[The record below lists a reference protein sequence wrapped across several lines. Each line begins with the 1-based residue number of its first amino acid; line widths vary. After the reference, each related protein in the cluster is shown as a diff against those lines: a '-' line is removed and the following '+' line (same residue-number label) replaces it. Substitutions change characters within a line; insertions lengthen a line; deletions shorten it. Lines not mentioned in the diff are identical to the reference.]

1 MELHPKERDI
11 LAALAATDGPAR
23 PEELEGVDPTT
34 ARRMG
39 YWLSQKGLV
48 TLEELT
54 LEEARITEE
63 GRLTFSNGLIER
75 RLLTIVTESTPLED
89 LFRTEG
95 LSREQVKIGLGW
107 LRKRKWVTIGRD
119 EDVTVLTRTDEGK
132 NAADGT
138 LPEEEILAKLATG
151 PIAVTDKERKL
162 LETLLH
168 RSMASISERKKIVL
182 AITDEGRKVL
192 EASDDEG
199 PVSLLTPVML
209 ETGSWRNVSFRKY
222 DVTLPVPPTRPGRKH
237 PLLVLIDRVRRIFL
251 DMGFQEARGPF
262 VESSFWCFDALFQP
276 QDHPARELAD
286 TFYMKEPAE
295 AVLPKKIVPKV
306 RSAHENGTAGSSGW
320 GYKWSEDVSRRPV
333 LRTHTTAVSARRL
346 SELKPPAK
354 VFCVDRAFRN
364 ETLDY
369 KHLMEFHQVEGIVV
383 SEDVTF
389 NHLLGYL
396 KEFYQRLGF
405 DKVRFRPAYFP
416 YTEMS
421 VEPEVW
427 MPSRKSWIELGGAG
441 MFRPEV
447 TEPLGIE
454 CPVLAWGLG
463 LERPAM
469 LALEMDDMRTF
480 YRNDADWL
488 ADAPG
493 VF

>member
-1 MELHPKERDI
+1 
-11 LAALAATDGPAR
+11 
-23 PEELEGVDPTT
+23 
-34 ARRMG
+34 
-39 YWLSQKGLV
+39 
-48 TLEELT
+48 
-54 LEEARITEE
+54 
-63 GRLTFSNGLIER
+63 
-75 RLLTIVTESTPLED
+75 
-89 LFRTEG
+89 
-95 LSREQVKIGLGW
+95 
-107 LRKRKWVTIGRD
+107 
-119 EDVTVLTRTDEGK
+119 
-132 NAADGT
+132 
-138 LPEEEILAKLATG
+138 
-151 PIAVTDKERKL
+151 
-162 LETLLH
+162 
-168 RSMASISERKKIVL
+168 
-182 AITDEGRKVL
+182 
-192 EASDDEG
+192 
-199 PVSLLTPVML
+199 
-209 ETGSWRNVSFRKY
+209 
-222 DVTLPVPPTRPGRKH
+222 
-237 PLLVLIDRVRRIFL
+237 
-251 DMGFQEARGPF
+251 

-286 TFYMKEPAE
+286 TFYMKNPAKT
-295 AVLPKKIVPKV
+295 VLPKKIVPKV

-333 LRTHTTAVSARRL
+333 LRTHTTAVSARRR
-346 SELKPPAK
+346 SELTPPAK